1 MTSMFLKTLFR
12 LGLCLFTVNAA
23 CIIFFADSDLGS
35 GRYIAWLTMLLLC
48 LFLPLCRLAIRFFE
62 RLEKKEGKQDSAT
75 SATRVRN
82 QN

>member
-48 LFLPLCRLAIRFFE
+48 LFLPLCRLAIRSFE